1 MSKPSDAS
9 SPVAVPRRARVIAAW
24 CLYDWASNAW
34 PTVVSSF
41 VFAAYVTREVA
52 PNAEVGTAW
61 WGTATAIAGIVV
73 ALLSPLLGA
82 IADRAGRRKPWV
94 GVFTAM
100 TVLVSAL
107 LWTIA
112 PEADLLVRAGVL
124 IALGTATFEMSQVFY
139 NAMLRDIAPAGKLGR
154 VSGWAWALG
163 YAGGLACLTSC
174 LVLLVFP
181 EPPLFGLDAGD
192 SEPVRASA
200 LVVSAWFAVFSVP
213 FFLLV
218 PDRPASGL
226 SLRAAARA
234 GLAQLVTS
242 LRRIWPD
249 HREIAHYLI
258 ARMIYTDGLNTL
270 FTFGGVYAAGT
281 FGMGFRD
288 ILIFGIVLNVAAG
301 LGALAFAWVDD
312 WIGPKRTIQIS
323 LIGLLGFGVA
333 ALTVQSVT
341 ALYIA
346 GCGLGLFI
354 GPAQSASRSMMARMA
369 PAHLQ
374 TEMFGLYALSG
385 KATAFIG
392 PALVGWITLWAGSQR
407 AGMLTILAFFVVG
420 FALLWRVPAPRG
432 EAA

>member
-1 MSKPSDAS
+1 MADPAA
-9 SPVAVPRRARVIAAW
+9 PVSAPPADRRAIAAW

-41 VFAAYVTREVA
+41 VFAAYMTREVA
-52 PNAEVGTAW
+52 PNPEVGTAW
-61 WGTATAIAGIVV
+61 WGTATAVAGLVV
-73 ALLSPLLGA
+73 ALASPLLGA
-82 IADRAGRRKPWV
+82 IADRSGRRKPWV
-94 GVFTAM
+94 GAFTLA
-100 TVLVSAL
+100 TVAVAGL

-112 PEADLLVRAGVL
+112 PEADLLLRGSVL
-124 IALGTATFEMSQVFY
+124 IALGTAVFELSQVFY

-163 YAGGLACLTSC
+163 YAGGLSCLTTC

-181 EPPLFGLDAGD
+181 QPPLFGLDAAA

-200 LVVSAWFAVFSVP
+200 LVVAAWFALFSLP
-213 FFLLV
+213 FFLFV

-226 SLRAAARA
+226 SMPAAARA
-234 GLAQLVTS
+234 GLTQLIAS
-242 LRRIWPD
+242 LKRIWPD
-249 HREIAHYLI
+249 HRAIAHYLI

-301 LGALAFAWVDD
+301 LGAMTFAWVDD
-312 WIGPKRTIQIS
+312 WLGPKRTIQIS
-323 LIGLLGFGVA
+323 LVGLLGFGVA
-333 ALTVQSVT
+333 ALLVDTVA
-341 ALYIA
+341 ALYIT

-385 KATAFIG
+385 KATAFVG
-392 PALVGWITLWAGSQR
+392 PALVGWVTLWAGSQR
-407 AGMLTILAFFVVG
+407 AGMATILLFFLVG
-420 FALLWRVPAPRG
+420 FALLWRVPAVKG
-432 EAA
+432 EAG

>member
-1 MSKPSDAS
+1 MAEPAAVSAS
-9 SPVAVPRRARVIAAW
+9 APPADRRAVAAW

-41 VFAAYVTREVA
+41 VFAAYMTREVA
-52 PNAEVGTAW
+52 PNPEVGTAW
-61 WGTATAIAGIVV
+61 WGTSTAIAGVVV

-82 IADRAGRRKPWV
+82 IADRSGRRKPWV
-94 GVFTAM
+94 GAFTLL
-100 TVLVSAL
+100 TV
-107 LWTIA
+107 A
-112 PEADLLVRAGVL
+112 PEADLLLRGSVL
-124 IALGTATFEMSQVFY
+124 IALGTAVFELSQVFY
-139 NAMLRDIAPAGKLGR
+139 NAMLREIAPAGKLGR

-163 YAGGLACLTSC
+163 YAGGLACLSTC

-181 EPPLFGLDAGD
+181 DPPLFGLDSGA

-200 LVVSAWFAVFSVP
+200 LVVAAWFALFSLP

-226 SLRAAARA
+226 SMTAAARA
-234 GLAQLVTS
+234 GLAQLIAS
-242 LRRIWPD
+242 LKRIWPD

-301 LGALAFAWVDD
+301 LGALTFAWVDD
-312 WIGPKRTIQIS
+312 WLGPKRTIIIS
-323 LIGLLGFGVA
+323 LVGLIGFGVA
-333 ALTVQSVT
+333 ALAADTVT

-354 GPAQSASRSMMARMA
+354 GPAQAASRSMMARMA

-385 KATAFIG
+385 KATAWMG
-392 PALVGWITLWAGSQR
+392 PALVGWVTLWADSQR
-407 AGMLTILAFFVVG
+407 AGMATILLFFGVG
-420 FALLWRVPAPRG
+420 LVLLWRVPAPKAETG
-432 EAA
+432 

>member
-1 MSKPSDAS
+1 MAEPAAAYAS
-9 SPVAVPRRARVIAAW
+9 APPADRRAVAAW

-34 PTVVSSF
+34 PTVISSF

-52 PNAEVGTAW
+52 PTPEVGTAW
-61 WGTATAIAGIVV
+61 WGTSTAIAGIVV

-82 IADRAGRRKPWV
+82 IADRSGRRKPWV
-94 GVFTAM
+94 GAF
-100 TVLVSAL
+100 TVLTVAVAGL

-112 PEADLLVRAGVL
+112 PEADLLLQASVL
-124 IALGTATFEMSQVFY
+124 IALGTAVFELSQVFY
-139 NAMLRDIAPAGKLGR
+139 NAMLREIAPAGKLGR

-163 YAGGLACLTSC
+163 YAGGLTCLSTC

-181 EPPLFGLDAGD
+181 EPPLFGLDAAAA
-192 SEPVRASA
+192 EPVRASA
-200 LVVSAWFAVFSVP
+200 LVVAGWFAVFSLP
-213 FFLLV
+213 FFLFV

-226 SLRAAARA
+226 KMGAAARA
-234 GLAQLVTS
+234 GLVQLIAS
-242 LRRIWPD
+242 LKRIWPD

-281 FGMGFRD
+281 FGMGFRE

-301 LGALAFAWVDD
+301 LGALTFAWVDD
-312 WIGPKRTIQIS
+312 WLGPKRTIIMS
-323 LIGLLGFGVA
+323 LVGLIGFGVA
-333 ALTVQSVT
+333 ALAADTVT

-354 GPAQSASRSMMARMA
+354 GPAQAASRSMMARMA

-385 KATAFIG
+385 KATAWIG
-392 PALVGWITLWAGSQR
+392 PALVGWVTLWADSQR
-407 AGMLTILAFFVVG
+407 AGMATILLFFVVG
-420 FALLWRVPAPRG
+420 LALLWRVPAPKG

>member
-1 MSKPSDAS
+1 MAEPAAGSAS
-9 SPVAVPRRARVIAAW
+9 APPADRRAVAAW

-34 PTVVSSF
+34 PTVISSF

-52 PNAEVGTAW
+52 PTPEVGTAW
-61 WGTATAIAGIVV
+61 WGTSTAIAGIVV

-82 IADRAGRRKPWV
+82 IADRSGRRKPWV
-94 GVFTAM
+94 GAFTLL
-100 TVLVSAL
+100 TVAVAGL

-112 PEADLLVRAGVL
+112 PEADLLLRASVL
-124 IALGTATFEMSQVFY
+124 IALGTAVFELSQVFY
-139 NAMLRDIAPAGKLGR
+139 NAMLREIAPAGKLGR

-163 YAGGLACLTSC
+163 YAGGLACLSTC

-181 EPPLFGLDAGD
+181 EPPLFGLEAAAA
-192 SEPVRASA
+192 EPVRASA
-200 LVVSAWFAVFSVP
+200 LVVAGWFALFSLP
-213 FFLLV
+213 FFLFV

-226 SLRAAARA
+226 KIRAAARA
-234 GLAQLVTS
+234 GLVQLIAS
-242 LRRIWPD
+242 LKRIWPD

-301 LGALAFAWVDD
+301 LGALTFAWVDD
-312 WIGPKRTIQIS
+312 WMGPKRTIIIS
-323 LIGLLGFGVA
+323 LVGLIGFGVA
-333 ALTVQSVT
+333 ALAADTVT

-354 GPAQSASRSMMARMA
+354 GPAQAASRSMMARMA

-385 KATAFIG
+385 KATAWMG
-392 PALVGWITLWAGSQR
+392 PALVGWVTLWADSQR
-407 AGMLTILAFFVVG
+407 AGMATILLFFGVG
-420 FALLWRVPAPRG
+420 LALLWRVPAPKAETG
-432 EAA
+432 

>member
-1 MSKPSDAS
+1 MADPAAAPAS
-9 SPVAVPRRARVIAAW
+9 APPASRRAVAAW

-41 VFAAYVTREVA
+41 VFAAYMTREVA
-52 PNAEVGTAW
+52 PNPEVGTAW

-82 IADRAGRRKPWV
+82 IADRSGRRKPWV
-94 GVFTAM
+94 GAFTAL
-100 TVLVSAL
+100 TVAVAGL
-107 LWTIA
+107 LWTVA
-112 PEADLLVRAGVL
+112 PEAELLLRGSVL
-124 IALGTATFEMSQVFY
+124 IALGTAVFELSQVFY

-163 YAGGLACLTSC
+163 YAGGLACLSTC

-181 EPPLFGLDAGD
+181 DPPLFGLDAAA

-200 LVVSAWFAVFSVP
+200 LVVAGWFAIFSLP

-226 SLRAAARA
+226 SATAAARA
-234 GLAQLVTS
+234 GLAQLIAS
-242 LRRIWPD
+242 LKRIWPD

-301 LGALAFAWVDD
+301 LGAMAFAWVDD
-312 WIGPKRTIQIS
+312 RLGPKRTILIS
-323 LIGLLGFGVA
+323 LVGLIGFGVA
-333 ALTVQSVT
+333 ALAVDTVG
-341 ALYIA
+341 ALYLT

-385 KATAFIG
+385 KATAWMG
-392 PALVGWITLWAGSQR
+392 PALVGWVTLWAGSQR
-407 AGMLTILAFFVVG
+407 AGMATILLFFLVG
-420 FALLWRVPAPRG
+420 LALLWRVPEPKG
-432 EAA
+432 EPA

>member
-1 MSKPSDAS
+1 MADPAA
-9 SPVAVPRRARVIAAW
+9 PVSAAPADRRAIAAW

-41 VFAAYVTREVA
+41 VFAAYMTREVA
-52 PNAEVGTAW
+52 PNPEVGTAW
-61 WGTATAIAGIVV
+61 WGTATAVAGIVV
-73 ALLSPLLGA
+73 ALASPLLGA
-82 IADRAGRRKPWV
+82 IADRSGRRKPWV
-94 GVFTAM
+94 GGFTLL
-100 TVLVSAL
+100 TVAVAGL

-112 PEADLLVRAGVL
+112 PEADLLLRGSVL
-124 IALGTATFEMSQVFY
+124 IALGTAVFELSQVFY

-163 YAGGLACLTSC
+163 YAGGLSCLTTC
-174 LVLLVFP
+174 LMLLVFP
-181 EPPLFGLDAGD
+181 QPPLFGLDAD
-192 SEPVRASA
+192 ASEPVRASA
-200 LVVSAWFAVFSVP
+200 LVVAAWFALFSLP
-213 FFLLV
+213 FFLFV

-226 SLRAAARA
+226 NMRAAARA
-234 GLAQLVTS
+234 GLTQLIAS
-242 LRRIWPD
+242 LKRLWPD
-249 HREIAHYLI
+249 HRAIAHYLI

-301 LGALAFAWVDD
+301 LGAMTFAWVDD
-312 WIGPKRTIQIS
+312 WLGPKRTIQIS
-323 LIGLLGFGVA
+323 LVGLLGFGVA
-333 ALTVQSVT
+333 ALLVDTVA
-341 ALYIA
+341 ALYIT

-385 KATAFIG
+385 KATAFVG
-392 PALVGWITLWAGSQR
+392 PALVGWVTLWAGSQR
-407 AGMLTILAFFVVG
+407 AGMATILLFFVVG
-420 FALLWRVPAPRG
+420 FALLWRVPAPR
-432 EAA
+432 ARC

>member
-1 MSKPSDAS
+1 MADPAAAPAS
-9 SPVAVPRRARVIAAW
+9 APPASRRAVAAW

-41 VFAAYVTREVA
+41 VFAAYMTREVA
-52 PNAEVGTAW
+52 PNPEVGTAW

-82 IADRAGRRKPWV
+82 IADRSGRRKPWV
-94 GVFTAM
+94 GGFTLL
-100 TVLVSAL
+100 TVAVAGL
-107 LWTIA
+107 LWTVA
-112 PEADLLVRAGVL
+112 PEAELLLRGSVL
-124 IALGTATFEMSQVFY
+124 IALGTAVFELSQVFY

-163 YAGGLACLTSC
+163 YAGGLACLSTC

-181 EPPLFGLDAGD
+181 DPPLFGLDAAA

-200 LVVSAWFAVFSVP
+200 LVVAGWFAIFSLP

-226 SLRAAARA
+226 SATAAARA
-234 GLAQLVTS
+234 GLAQLIAS
-242 LRRIWPD
+242 LKRIWPD

-301 LGALAFAWVDD
+301 LGAMTFAWVDD
-312 WIGPKRTIQIS
+312 WLGPKRTILIS
-323 LIGLLGFGVA
+323 LVGLIGFGVA
-333 ALTVQSVT
+333 ALAVDTVG
-341 ALYIA
+341 ALYLT

-385 KATAFIG
+385 KATAWMG
-392 PALVGWITLWAGSQR
+392 PALVGWVTLWAGSQR
-407 AGMLTILAFFVVG
+407 AGMATILLFFLVG
-420 FALLWRVPAPRG
+420 LALLWRVPESKG
-432 EAA
+432 EPA